1 MIRRVHLRGMFAG
14 VALLLSAC
22 GGAASALSDS
32 GAAATLTPSSIPVA
46 TLPPTQ
52 APSPTPLSPGTP
64 PPTSPPTSTLSPTA
78 APAAGTELDIRM
90 TGLGQVLVDTR
101 GMTLYLFEVETG
113 SASTCYG
120 SCAQNWPPLH
130 TKGAPTAGSGSM
142 QALLNT
148 SARKDGTAQV
158 TYNGHPLYFFVG
170 DSKPGDTHG
179 EGISAFGG
187 SWYVVSPSGAKI
199 DAS

>member
-1 MIRRVHLRGMFAG
+1 MIRPVHLRSMVAG

-22 GGAASALSDS
+22 GGAASALSAS
-32 GAAATLTPSSIPVA
+32 GAAATLAPSSPPAA

-64 PPTSPPTSTLSPTA
+64 PPTSLPTSTPSPTA
-78 APAAGTELDIRM
+78 APASGTVVDIRL
-90 TGLGQVLVDTR
+90 TGLGRVLVDIR
-101 GMTLYLFEVETG
+101 GMTLYLFEADG

-148 SARKDGTAQV
+148 SPRKDRTAQV

-179 EGISAFGG
+179 EGINAFGG